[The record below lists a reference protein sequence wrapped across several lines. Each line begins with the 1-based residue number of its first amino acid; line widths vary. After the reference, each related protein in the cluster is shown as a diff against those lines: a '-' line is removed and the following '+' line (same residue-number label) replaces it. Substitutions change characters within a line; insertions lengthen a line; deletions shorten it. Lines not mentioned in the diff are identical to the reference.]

1 MPAVNNLQKLQLTSG
16 FSCEYAS
23 QLNAFPVIS
32 SHGKIV
38 ANHLLDNEITDQ
50 QKFDRGVTHL
60 QKIYDTT
67 FDKAKKCFVLL
78 PYGFET
84 STPSDAQINAYAN
97 SIASL
102 ITANAVI
109 GDQFVEGGSV
119 AIPTGN
125 YHAVAKK
132 FYERM
137 CIVLGVAGASQN
149 NFMGTYVTDEANFS
163 VDFFSIIGTT
173 ARNPTHARFQAA
185 LASEAGARKHARN
198 VNIGDGGSPQSEDAF
213 YTSGMHQWC
222 NSFTMMLFANESN
235 PLDWLFYGIFEIQ
248 RKYAAKIDAKT
259 LAYTSPWAQSVLT
272 PVNTHTCNPGWIH
285 QRTGGYWK
293 VPNWH
298 VVPFQYMLWVGF
310 FGCLLGEGAYIWE
323 VGLVYSQNIVND
335 REDPYVPART
345 WVNEG
350 NAAPALLP
358 YGEPYYPT
366 YPETGCDALMVGVH
380 WYHRIKDIVNASTGI
395 AYAPYSADAVDV
407 TVQTGDPRLFRRGF
421 QNFGQDTILY
431 WAQEKQGLHLACSAA
446 GQTVFIY
453 CNPYLP
459 PTQKEAIISKFGGG
473 TFDLGQL
480 EGSILHVFI
489 YTNN

>member
-1 MPAVNNLQKLQLTSG
+1 MALQKLTLPSWL
-16 FSCEYAS
+16 SCEYAS
-23 QLNAFPVIS
+23 QLDLAPAIS
-32 SHGKIV
+32 STGKIV

-67 FDKAKKCFVLL
+67 FDKAKKCYVLL
-78 PYGFET
+78 PYGFGNA
-84 STPSDAQINAYAN
+84 TPSDGQINAYAD
-97 SIASL
+97 SVASL

-109 GDQFVEGGSV
+109 GDQFVEGGV

-125 YHAVAKK
+125 YHTVAKK
-132 FYERM
+132 FYERL
-137 CIVLGVAGASQN
+137 CTQLGVGGAAQN

-163 VDFFSIIGTT
+163 VDFFAIVGTT

-198 VNIGDGGSPQSEDAF
+198 VDTGDGGSPQSEDGF
-213 YTSGMHQWC
+213 YSSGMHQFC
-222 NSFTMMLFANESN
+222 NSFTMMLYANDSN
-235 PLDWLFYGIFEIQ
+235 PLDWLFYGIFEMQ

-285 QRTGGYWK
+285 PRTGGYWK

-298 VVPFQYMLWVGF
+298 IVPMQYMLWVGF

-323 VGLVYSQNIVND
+323 VGLLYSKNVAND

-350 NAAPALLP
+350 SSAPALLA

-395 AYAPYSADAVDV
+395 AYAPYVADSVSVAVE
-407 TVQTGDPRLFRRGF
+407 TGDPRLFRRGF

-431 WAQEKQGLHLACSAA
+431 HAAASRGLALACSAG
-446 GQTVFIY
+446 GQTVLIY
-453 CNPYLP
+453 INPYRNS
-459 PTQKEAIISKFGGG
+459 TQKETVSITFGGI
-473 TFDLGQL
+473 THNLGQL
-480 EGSILHVFI
+480 EGSILHVFVH
-489 YTNN
+489 TNNT